1 MMNNEM
7 MMNLVNTMMQSQ
19 MQSQQMMMSMMMSM
33 MQASTPAP
41 AVSAEESLGWK
52 TSKDPSTV
60 ATAAPNEKPAKG
72 KDAKFPALGEAT
84 VIGDNITVYDGQK
97 VRYWEL
103 GFLPSKVKYGIKCS
117 LKDAGASWDK
127 ESGAFVF
134 KTKKD
139 CTAWCKAQKERASK
153 KTA

>member
-1 MMNNEM
+1 MNNNEM
-7 MMNLVNTMMQSQ
+7 MMNMVAMMMQSQ
-19 MQSQQMMMSMMMSM
+19 AQQQQMQMQMMMAMLG
-33 MQASTPAP
+33 ATPAP
-41 AVSAEESLGWK
+41 AVSTESLGWQ
-52 TSKDPSTV
+52 TAKDPSTV
-60 ATAAPNEKPAKG
+60 STVSTPNEKPSKG
-72 KDAKFPALGEAT
+72 KDAKFPPLGEAT
-84 VIGDNITVYDGQK
+84 VIGDNVTVYDGIK